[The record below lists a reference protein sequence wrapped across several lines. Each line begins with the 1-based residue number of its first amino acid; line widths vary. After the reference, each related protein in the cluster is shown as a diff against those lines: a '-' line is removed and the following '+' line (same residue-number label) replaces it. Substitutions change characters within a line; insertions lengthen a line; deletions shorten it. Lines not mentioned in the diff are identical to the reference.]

1 MEADPK
7 LAAEYEKNLADIP
20 AACKRGESMIRSM
33 TGNRVYE
40 FRFYIDENGNMSA
53 GSVSGPSEKRGMFER
68 SGQKAKQQKEEFDKR
83 IEERIKASAEK
94 KRQKRKL
101 CIRMRL
107 GLLETCRWIFVYRR

>member
-1 MEADPK
+1 
-7 LAAEYEKNLADIP
+7 
-20 AACKRGESMIRSM
+20 MIRSM

-94 KRQKRKL
+94 KEKTEKETLHTHEVRITGNVSVD
-101 CIRMRL
+101 IRL
-107 GLLETCRWIFVYRR
+107 